1 MWYPILIAAAV
12 SYLLGNVN
20 GAVVMSQLK
29 NDDVRSHGSGN
40 AGLTNY
46 IRNFGAASALYVIFI
61 DMGKAAL
68 ACLVSEL
75 LLKPYGMEIHGRAI
89 GGLFVILGHN
99 FPILLGFRGGK
110 GILSGVTV
118 GLMLDW
124 KLGLLVFAIFLAAY
138 LTTHYVSLGSVLSSG
153 SFGFFYAFFHRE
165 HLFPILVSFFLS
177 GLLVWMHRA
186 NIKRLIKGE
195 ERKTV
200 LFGLINKR
208 K

>member
-61 DMGKAAL
+61 DMGKAIL

-75 LLKPYGMEIHGRAI
+75 LMKPYGMELNGRAI

-110 GILSGVTV
+110 GILSGGTV
-118 GLMLDW
+118 ALMLDW
-124 KLGLLVFAIFLAAY
+124 RIGLFVLGIFIVAY
-138 LTTHYVSLGSVLSSG
+138 LSTQYVSLGSVLSAG
-153 SFGFFYAFFHRE
+153 SFGFIYFFFHRDQV
-165 HLFPILVSFFLS
+165 FPVVVSFFLS
-177 GLLVWMHRA
+177 ALVVWMHRG
-186 NIKRLIKGE
+186 NIQRLLKGE
-195 ERKTV
+195 ERKTN
-200 LFGLINKR
+200 LFGKGNQK
-208 K
+208 

>member
-124 KLGLLVFAIFLAAY
+124 KLGLLVFGIFLVAY
-138 LTTHYVSLGSVLSSG
+138 ILTGYVSLGSVLSAG
-153 SFGFFYAFFHRE
+153 SFGFLYWWANPDAGIFNISVA
-165 HLFPILVSFFLS
+165 LFLS
-177 GLLVWMHRA
+177 FMVVWMHRT
-186 NIKRLIKGE
+186 NIVRLIKGQ
-195 ERKTV
+195 ERKTN
-200 LFGLINKR
+200 LLKKGKSE
-208 K
+208 